1 MTLGLRNP
9 VKIRLVTLAITLS
22 LLVPYI
28 ISPLNKAKNWFYLAQ
43 LHIILYQHISLV
55 IRIFRKKDL
64 EDLVT
69 MNVEWVEEKWQQQ
82 VFINLWR
89 QPCDCWVTFIWLNN
103 INCMAHDTLLSFLYW
118 LLNKMSGFSF
128 PNDNIKNLML
138 NFWSYLQSAAKISD
152 VSKNNVVH
160 NYTDKGTQQK
170 RGVDWIQRQ
179 NLKYNRKAV
188 TSAVKS
194 KIFSRLVLW

>member
-69 MNVEWVEEKWQQQ
+69 MNVE
-82 VFINLWR
+82 
-89 QPCDCWVTFIWLNN
+89 
-103 INCMAHDTLLSFLYW
+103 
-118 LLNKMSGFSF
+118 
-128 PNDNIKNLML
+128 
-138 NFWSYLQSAAKISD
+138 
-152 VSKNNVVH
+152 
-160 NYTDKGTQQK
+160 
-170 RGVDWIQRQ
+170 
-179 NLKYNRKAV
+179 
-188 TSAVKS
+188 
-194 KIFSRLVLW
+194 